1 MRRAIIAVVL
11 LIVVAAAAWFLIH
24 RPQPPPSFVTAAV
37 TRGPIVKVVAA
48 TGTLQAVTSVDVG
61 AEVSGIV
68 ATLGADFN
76 SIVTKGQVL
85 ATLDPSL
92 FKTAVEQS
100 QANLDQARAE
110 VERLRAAQSVANV
123 TLERDESL
131 ASRELLPAADLQT
144 AETDSHSAAADVDGA
159 IAKVTQAEADLKN
172 AQVNLSKSVITSPID
187 GVVIARNV
195 DIGQTVASSFN
206 TPTLFIIAAD
216 LTKMQIAAN
225 IDESD
230 VGMIKIGQDVS
241 FHVDAFPA
249 ETFHGVVSQ
258 VRLNAATV
266 NNVVTYTGM
275 IDAPN
280 PQLTLK
286 PGMTANLSVDVA
298 RRDDVLR
305 VADAA
310 LRFRPPPQNSPAP
323 APQPAA
329 GTGASPTRALAVRV
343 TGPPTVWRSDGGG
356 LFPVRVKT
364 GLDDGSFTELIDPP
378 FGAGTLLVTQ
388 AR

>member
-1 MRRAIIAVVL
+1 
-11 LIVVAAAAWFLIH
+11 
-24 RPQPPPSFVTAAV
+24 VTAAV
-37 TRGPIVKVVAA
+37 TRGPIVKVVAS

-61 AEVSGIV
+61 AEVSGTV
-68 ATLGADFN
+68 ASLGADFN

-92 FKTAVEQS
+92 FKTAVEQA
-100 QANLDQARAE
+100 QANLDQAKAE
-110 VERLRAAQSVANV
+110 VERLRAAQAVATV
-123 TLERDESL
+123 TLERDQSL

-144 AETDSHSAAADVDGA
+144 AQTDSHSAAADVAGA
-159 IAKVTQAEADLKN
+159 VAKVTQAEADLKN

-187 GVVIARNV
+187 GVVISRSV

-230 VGMIKIGQDVS
+230 VGMIKDGQDVS
-241 FHVDAFPA
+241 FRVDAFPND
-249 ETFHGVVSQ
+249 TFHGTVSQ
-258 VRLNAATV
+258 IRLNAATV

-280 PQLTLK
+280 PQLKLK
-286 PGMTANLSVDVA
+286 PGMTANLSVEVA

-305 VADAA
+305 VPDAA
-310 LRFRPPPQNSPAP
+310 LRFRPAQQHAPTATPPA
-323 APQPAA
+323 AA
-329 GTGASPTRALAVRV
+329 GTGAVPTHALSVRV
-343 TGPPTVWRSDGGG
+343 AGPPTIWRTDGVG
-356 LFPVRVKT
+356 LFPIRVKT

-378 FGAGTLLVTQ
+378 LDAGTVLVTQ

>member
-1 MRRAIIAVVL
+1 MRRALLGVFL
-11 LIVVAAAAWFLIH
+11 LIIVAAAVWYLTH

-37 TRGPIVKVVAA
+37 TRGPIVKVVAS
-48 TGTLQAVTSVDVG
+48 TGTLQAVTTVDVG

-100 QANLDQARAE
+100 QANLDQAKAE
-110 VERLRAAQSVANV
+110 VERLRAAQAVANV
-123 TLERDESL
+123 TLERDQSL

-144 AETDSHSAAADVDGA
+144 AQTDSQGAAADVAGA

-172 AQVNLSKSVITSPID
+172 AQVSLSKSVIISPID

-195 DIGQTVASSFN
+195 DMGQTVASSFN

-230 VGMIKIGQDVS
+230 VGMIKNGQDVS
-241 FHVDAFPA
+241 FRVDAFPSD
-249 ETFHGVVSQ
+249 TFHGTVAQ
-258 VRLNAATV
+258 IRLNAATV

-280 PQLTLK
+280 PQLKLK
-286 PGMTANLSVDVA
+286 PGITANLSVEVA
-298 RRDDVLR
+298 RRDDVVR
-305 VADAA
+305 VPDAA
-310 LRFRPPPQNSPAP
+310 LRFRPAQQNITSPAP
-323 APQPAA
+323 STAA
-329 GTGASPTRALAVRV
+329 GTGAVPTHALAVRV
-343 TGPPTVWRSDGGG
+343 AGPPTVWRTDGVG
-356 LFPVRVKT
+356 LFPIRVKT
-364 GLDDGSFTELIDPP
+364 GLDDGSFTEVIDPP
-378 FGAGTLLVTQ
+378 FAPGTLLVTQ

>member
-1 MRRAIIAVVL
+1 MRRVLIGILL
-11 LIVVAAAAWFLIH
+11 LIVAAAAWFLTH
-24 RPQPPPSFVTAAV
+24 RPQPPPSIVTAAV
-37 TRGPIVKVVAA
+37 TRGPIVKIVAA

-61 AEVSGIV
+61 AEVSGTV
-68 ATLGADFN
+68 ASLGADFN
-76 SIVTKGQVL
+76 AIVTKGQVL

-92 FKTAVEQS
+92 FKTAVEQA
-100 QANLDQARAE
+100 QANLDQAKAE
-110 VERLRAAQSVANV
+110 VERLRAAQAVANV
-123 TLERDESL
+123 TLERDQSL
-131 ASRELLPAADLQT
+131 SSRELLPAADLQS
-144 AETDSHSAAADVDGA
+144 AETDSHTAAADVAGA
-159 IAKVTQAEADLKN
+159 LAKVTQAEADLKN

-230 VGMIKIGQDVS
+230 VGMIKVGQGVS
-241 FHVDAFPA
+241 FRVDAFPND
-249 ETFHGVVSQ
+249 TFHGVMSQ

-280 PQLTLK
+280 LQLKLK
-286 PGMTANLSVDVA
+286 PGMTANLTVEVA

-305 VADAA
+305 VPDAA
-310 LRFRPPPQNSPAP
+310 LRFRPAQQGTPLPTPVAT
-323 APQPAA
+323 A
-329 GTGASPTRALAVRV
+329 GTGASPTRALAVRAA
-343 TGPPTVWRSDGGG
+343 GPPTVWRTDGGG

-364 GLDDGSFTELIDPP
+364 GLDDGSFSELIDPP
-378 FGAGTLLVTQ
+378 FGAGTLVVTQ
-388 AR
+388 SR